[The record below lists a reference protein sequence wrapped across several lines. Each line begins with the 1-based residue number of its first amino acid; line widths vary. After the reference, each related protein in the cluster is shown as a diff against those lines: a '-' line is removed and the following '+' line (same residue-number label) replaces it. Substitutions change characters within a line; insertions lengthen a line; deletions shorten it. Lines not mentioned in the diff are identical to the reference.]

1 MNFEQQNIIYL
12 QVMKHFGDLNS
23 LLAYNNS
30 NIEPKKFTD
39 CLNKR
44 LIDLET
50 GNLTIYLSSLL
61 LFVFN
66 LKISIW
72 SKALEISSLFAKIFS
87 LISVPFIYYLSFY
100 VFNSVPFIEHS
111 K

>member
-66 LKISIW
+66 LKNETIKI
-72 SKALEISSLFAKIFS
+72 KKDNVNQIIIINFVNTVLEELNIKQ
-87 LISVPFIYYLSFY
+87 
-100 VFNSVPFIEHS
+100 IEFEVI
-111 K
+111 

>member
-30 NIEPKKFTD
+30 NIEPKKFID

-66 LKISIW
+66 LKNETIKI
-72 SKALEISSLFAKIFS
+72 KKDNVNQIIIINFVNTVLEELNIKQ
-87 LISVPFIYYLSFY
+87 
-100 VFNSVPFIEHS
+100 IEFEVI
-111 K
+111 